1 MGRSE
6 WQRSYVPRG
15 IFITCC
21 SVVNRHWICIPRRI
35 DQPRRSMKKF
45 AVLIESAVTFWNPF
59 IVEDRCYAEVAACIM
74 RQTHHEFNDR
84 TDSTKRDIKE
94 LEEDAGLEI
103 ETEAVEKN
111 EIEKKSGKERKK
123 IQLLKKYLFGPVWM
137 LYRGS
142 SRMH

>member
-1 MGRSE
+1 MMDTIRALWEGVGRD
-6 WQRSYVPRG
+6 YT
-15 IFITCC
+15 F
-21 SVVNRHWICIPRRI
+21 
-35 DQPRRSMKKF
+35 
-45 AVLIESAVTFWNPF
+45 AVTFWNPF